1 MDPNL
6 KGKTALVT
14 GSSQGIG
21 KACAIAL
28 AKEGC
33 NIILCARGLEKLAK
47 TASEIKKII
56 GDRQFVGHGNVDATN
71 REKVRNFMGNI
82 RNLDILV
89 NNVGGGTGKPLRLFD
104 LTESDWLEM
113 YKLNVLSMIWFTE
126 FALPLLEKSSQARII
141 NIGSAVS
148 HQPGVN
154 NPHYISDKAALDCL
168 TKILATE
175 LAPKG
180 ICVNVVGPHALACEN
195 FERDI
200 ADRAQTRNISITEAR
215 EKMLSEVLPKIPMGR
230 QGTNEDVANL
240 VVYLASAQANFITGT
255 YIPVDGG
262 TLKTRP

>member
-1 MDPNL
+1 MDLNL

-33 NIILCARGLEKLAK
+33 NIILCARGEEKLKK
-47 TASEIKKII
+47 TSTEIIRMNVSGLI
-56 GDRQFVGHGNVDATN
+56 RWYVVDATS
-71 REKVRNFMGNI
+71 REDVERFMSHFSK
-82 RNLDILV
+82 LDILV

-104 LTESDWLEM
+104 LSESDWLEM
-113 YKLNVLSMIWFTE
+113 YKLNVLSTMWFTE

-154 NPHYISDKAALDCL
+154 NPHYVAVKAALDCL

-200 ADRAQTRNISITEAR
+200 MDRAQTQNISVTEAR
-215 EKMLSEVLPKIPMGR
+215 ETMLREVLAKIPMGR

-255 YIPVDGG
+255 YISVDGG
-262 TLKTRP
+262 TLKARP